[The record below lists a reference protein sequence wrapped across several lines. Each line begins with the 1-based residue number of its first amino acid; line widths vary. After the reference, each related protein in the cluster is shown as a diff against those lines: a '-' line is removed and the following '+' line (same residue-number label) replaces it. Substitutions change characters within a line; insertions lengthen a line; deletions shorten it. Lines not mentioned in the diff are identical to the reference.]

1 MEITIRLPA
10 EHVDRMLQQALQ
22 GSPARMILSKAIP
35 PDNGGSGTALYT
47 IICDSASVE
56 ALQQLA
62 SRCCTPA
69 LTLINQAIEGAQ
81 PSGLPLSSRRSPRR
95 R

>member
-10 EHVDRMLQQALQ
+10 EHVDRLLQQALQ
-22 GSPARMILSKAIP
+22 GSPAKAILSKAIA
-35 PDNGGSGTALYT
+35 PDPGGSGTPLHT
-47 IICDSASVE
+47 IICDSASLE
-56 ALQQLA
+56 PLQQLA

-69 LTLINQAIEGAQ
+69 LTLINQAIEDAR
-81 PSGLPLSSRRSPRR
+81 PSEMPLSSRRSPRR

>member
-1 MEITIRLPA
+1 MEITIRLPS
-10 EHVDRMLQQALQ
+10 EHVDRLLQQALQ
-22 GSPARMILSKAIP
+22 GSPARAILSKAIP
-35 PDNGGSGTALYT
+35 PDHGGSGTPLHT

-69 LTLINQAIEGAQ
+69 LTIINQAIEDAQ
-81 PSGLPLSSRRSPRR
+81 PSDPPPSSRRTPRR